1 MSNRVKTNMIKYGTC
16 TVVTVLLMLAYLL
29 PRDFRGAALQ
39 DQYRMLCDAFF
50 IPGILL
56 ILAGALVWVA
66 GEGAFHGI
74 SYCLR
79 IAAYALIP
87 GKRKDAY
94 EKYGDYV
101 ERKSR
106 NKVSGYGF
114 LFYYGMAVMALS
126 LVFLLLYNFR

>member
-1 MSNRVKTNMIKYGTC
+1 MSNRVKANLIKYGSC

-29 PRDFRGAALQ
+29 PRDFPGAGLQ

-56 ILAGALVWVA
+56 ILAGALVWVS
-66 GEGAFHGI
+66 GEGAFNGI

-79 IAAYALIP
+79 VAAYALIP

-94 EKYGDYV
+94 ENYGDYV
-101 ERKSR
+101 ERKR
-106 NKVSGYGF
+106 QKKVGGYGF

-126 LVFLLLYNFR
+126 LVFLALYNFL